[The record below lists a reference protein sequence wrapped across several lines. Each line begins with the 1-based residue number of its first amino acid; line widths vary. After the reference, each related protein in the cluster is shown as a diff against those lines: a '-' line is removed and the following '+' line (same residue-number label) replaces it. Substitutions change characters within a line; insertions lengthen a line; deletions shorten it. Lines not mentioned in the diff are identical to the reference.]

1 MKRTALVLLLASA
14 MAGIAPAPP
23 ASAEAPQGV
32 WLINGQAAV
41 QIFDCQGLL
50 CGRILWLEFP
60 DDPQGRLK
68 RDNKNPD
75 PALRQREL
83 CGLNVI
89 WNLRPTGPDHWDG
102 GRFYN
107 PQSGKTHD
115 VKIELT
121 AAKAI
126 EARFYQ
132 GASFLGETKTLNR
145 VPHGTSKGWC

>member
-14 MAGIAPAPP
+14 MAVIAHAPA

-32 WLINGQAAV
+32 WLIDGEAAV

-60 DDPQGRLK
+60 DDSGGGLK
-68 RDNKNPD
+68 RDKNNPD

-89 WNLRPTGPDHWDG
+89 WNLRPIGPDHWDG
-102 GRFYN
+102 GKVYN

-121 AAKAI
+121 ASQAI

-132 GASFLGETKTLNR
+132 GTSFLGKTKTLRR